1 VFDDFKKCAG
11 HMIHFKRRMFV
22 DLIEGSI
29 IVIKVEVSLEHGRS
43 LRSIL
48 ILCKG
53 QN

>member
-1 VFDDFKKCAG
+1 
-11 HMIHFKRRMFV
+11 MFV

-48 ILCKG
+48 IYCAKDRTDVRLKYYLV
-53 QN
+53 NL